1 MTKRNLKLLIIL
13 IFIIL
18 AVIFSYFFF
27 DTPKENNTG
36 SSDTGTNFIFDLLT
50 FGTKKNT
57 NNNTEP
63 ETPADISGYLPP
75 TQEEL
80 MKMKLT
86 KISSMPIAGYTVFNQ
101 ERFVY
106 VPEVIKPEIIG
117 EESGI
122 PETKPLPPTAPATE
136 FIPILRYV
144 DMATGN
150 IYQTFLDQIDERKF
164 SDTTIPNV
172 HEAFFGDNGNSVIM
186 RYLKPDGKTI
196 STFAGSFPKE
206 VIGGDSSSGNEIK
219 GSFLP
224 ENITNL
230 VTSFDQS
237 QIFYLFNAKD
247 MAVGITGSPTGENKV
262 QIFDSSFTEWL
273 PEWPNPNLIT
283 VTTKAS
289 YAVPGYMYAINPS
302 RKDFKK
308 VMGGV
313 RGLTTLT
320 SPDGSKVLYSNNTM
334 SVNLYDIN
342 SLSTRNI
349 PIKTLAEKCVWTND
363 SSNVYCAVPKPEN
376 SGSQYPDIWY
386 QGEVSFSDDIWKINI
401 ESGTATRILDPINQG
416 NSRID
421 AIKLSLN
428 KNNDYLFFVNKIDSY
443 LWGLELK

>member
-1 MTKRNLKLLIIL
+1 MTKRNFKLLIIL

-18 AVIFSYFFF
+18 AVVFSYFFF
-27 DTPKENNTG
+27 NTPEEDGTE
-36 SSDTGTNFIFDLLT
+36 DTGTNFIFDLLP

-57 NNNTEP
+57 NNNTGN
-63 ETPADISGYLPP
+63 ETPADISGYVPP

-80 MKMKLT
+80 ERMKLT
-86 KISSMPIAGYTVFNQ
+86 KISSMPIAGYTIFNQ

-106 VPEVIKPEIIG
+106 VPEVVKEIPEEG
-117 EESGI
+117 QEDAE
-122 PETKPLPPTAPATE
+122 ETKPLPPVAPETE

-144 DMATGN
+144 DIATGN

-186 RYLKPDGKTI
+186 RYLKPDGRTI
-196 STFAGSFPKE
+196 STFVGSFPKE

-230 VTSFDQS
+230 VTSFDKS

-262 QIFDSSFTEWL
+262 QVFDSGFTEWL
-273 PEWPNPNLIT
+273 PEWPNPNMIT

-302 RKDFKK
+302 RKDFRK
-308 VMGGV
+308 VMGDI

-320 SPDGSKVLYSNNTM
+320 SPDGRKVLYSNNTM
-334 SVNLYDIN
+334 SINIYDVA
-342 SLSTRNI
+342 SLSTKSISIR
-349 PIKTLAEKCVWTND
+349 TLAEKCVWTND
-363 SSNVYCAVPKPEN
+363 SSNIYCAVPKFGSN
-376 SGSQYPDIWY
+376 GSQYPDTWY
-386 QGEVSFSDDIWKINI
+386 QGEVSFSDDIWKINV
-401 ESGTATRILDPINQG
+401 ESGTATRIFDPASQG
-416 NSRID
+416 NGEID

-428 KNNDYLFFVNKIDSY
+428 TDGDYLFFVNKVDSY
-443 LWGLELK
+443 LWGLELR

>member
-18 AVIFSYFFF
+18 AVVFSYFFF
-27 DTPKENNTG
+27 NTPKEEGTE
-36 SSDTGTNFIFDLLT
+36 DTSTNFIFDLLP

-57 NNNTEP
+57 NNNTEN
-63 ETPADISGYLPP
+63 ETPADISGYVPP

-80 MKMKLT
+80 ERMKLT

-106 VPEVIKPEIIG
+106 VPEVVKE
-117 EESGI
+117 I
-122 PETKPLPPTAPATE
+122 PEEGQEGAEETKTLPPVAPETE

-186 RYLKPDGKTI
+186 RYLKPDGRTI

-219 GSFLP
+219 GAFLP

-230 VTSFDQS
+230 VTSFDKS

-247 MAVGITGSPTGENKV
+247 MVVGITGSPTGENKV
-262 QIFDSSFTEWL
+262 QVFDSGFTEWL
-273 PEWPNPNLIT
+273 PEWPNPNMIT

-289 YAVPGYMYAINPS
+289 YAAPGYMYTINPS
-302 RKDFKK
+302 RKDFRK
-308 VMGGV
+308 VMGGI

-320 SPDGSKVLYSNNTM
+320 SPDGRKVLYSNNTM
-334 SVNLYDIN
+334 SINIYDVA
-342 SLSTRNI
+342 SLSTKSI
-349 PIKTLAEKCVWTND
+349 SIKTLAEKCVWTND
-363 SSNVYCAVPKPEN
+363 SSNIYCAVPKFGSN
-376 SGSQYPDIWY
+376 GSQYPDTWY
-386 QGEVSFSDDIWKINI
+386 QGEVSFSDDIWKINV
-401 ESGTATRILDPINQG
+401 ESGTATRIFDPTNQG
-416 NSRID
+416 NEQID
-421 AIKLSLN
+421 AIKPSLN
-428 KNNDYLFFVNKIDSY
+428 TNGDYLFFVNKIDSY